1 MKVFNHVFNTWMLA
15 QLFHPI
21 IFFGYFL
28 LVLHSPIE
36 PGALVSLMVGSFII
50 SAPSL
55 FISFL
60 LLRLIIGKRVS
71 TSLLLFLWILICG
84 TSIFLNIALF
94 ILLFGGILSD
104 IPFEFT
110 IPAFAAALLSILIR
124 MPLFFQLAAHT
135 KYERN
140 ENELHYENQNPNLF

>member
-1 MKVFNHVFNTWMLA
+1 
-15 QLFHPI
+15 
-21 IFFGYFL
+21 
-28 LVLHSPIE
+28 
-36 PGALVSLMVGSFII
+36 
-50 SAPSL
+50 
-55 FISFL
+55 
-60 LLRLIIGKRVS
+60 
-71 TSLLLFLWILICG
+71 
-84 TSIFLNIALF
+84 LF